1 MVGLRDD
8 LSVIRDMFFGYDF
21 VELELFTV
29 SQPERLSLGILNVAN
44 SVFTGP
50 KKPAGRPVDLLSGA
64 ILAALTGAG
73 TTPRDLPLVLILG
86 TGILLRLVVTLRFS

>member
-1 MVGLRDD
+1 MVGIRDD
-8 LSVIRDMFFGYDF
+8 LSVIRDMFFGCF
-21 VELELFTV
+21 VELELFMV
-29 SQPERLSLGILNVAN
+29 SQPEHLSLGILKVAS
-44 SVFTGP
+44 SVLTGP

-64 ILAALTGAG
+64 CLAAFTGAG

>member
-8 LSVIRDMFFGYDF
+8 LSVIRDMFFGCF
-21 VELELFTV
+21 VELELFMV
-29 SQPERLSLGILNVAN
+29 SQPERLSLGILKVAS

-50 KKPAGRPVDLLSGA
+50 KKPAGRPVDLLSA
-64 ILAALTGAG
+64 ACLAAFTGAG

-86 TGILLRLVVTLRFS
+86 TGILLRLVRFS